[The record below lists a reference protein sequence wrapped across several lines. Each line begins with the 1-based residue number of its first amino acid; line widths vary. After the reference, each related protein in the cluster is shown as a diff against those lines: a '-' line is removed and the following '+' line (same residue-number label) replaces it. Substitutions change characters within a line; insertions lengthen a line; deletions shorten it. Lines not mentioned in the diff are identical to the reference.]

1 MEQKRNTHIRKSR
14 YSPKVTEEHTVHPE
28 MTERQKL
35 KKSLSETQNEKKR
48 KTQSSEKPARP
59 VQHQTAASRHR
70 SRRRRRR
77 FRLKPQFKIGGI
89 LFLVVLL
96 VFAGGRIFLSG
107 KQTDNKKVK
116 AAASKDAK
124 AAEDLVEMEV
134 TKEISFEPHCVESTK
149 PENLISYTN
158 IEVDGT
164 QLANISDYQP
174 EGDIQFQV
182 GEDYT
187 DVDGI
192 VTFRGNSFRDNPTH
206 GYANM
211 NDYKLNSLWSADTGS
226 LASGN
231 TVWTGSGWTGQPLM
245 MKWPKEVKAHMNMT
259 EKAKADDDLVEV
271 IYACMDGNVYFLDLK
286 TGEKTRDPL
295 YLGYTFKGAGALDP
309 RGYPIMYV
317 GAGYNSDEGTARV
330 FVVNLIDCS
339 VMYTFGDNDE
349 FSLRG
354 SLSFFDGSALVDE
367 ETDTLIYPGENGIL
381 YLIRLNTSYDAAA
394 GSLSINPGRIGKWR
408 YYGTRSSDESFW
420 LGMED
425 SAAVYKGYVFMT
437 DNGGNLMCLNINTLQ
452 LVWVQD
458 TLDDSNSTPVLEIEN
473 GHLYLYVST
482 SFRLGWRSNDSATI
496 PIWKIDAQTGEIIWH
511 TDYQCYTDDGVSGGV
526 QSTIACGKNSL
537 SDYIYVTVAKT
548 SDNASGVLVC
558 LKKSD
563 GSKVWEDSSSYA
575 WSSPVCVYNKD
586 GNGKV
591 LYCNSTGDVR
601 LLDGKTGELNDK
613 LSISDGVI
621 EASPAVYDSYMVV
634 GTRDCKIWGIQL
646 K

>member
-1 MEQKRNTHIRKSR
+1 MEQKRNTHVRQSR
-14 YSPKVTEEHTVHPE
+14 Y
-28 MTERQKL
+28 QA
-35 KKSLSETQNEKKR
+35 
-48 KTQSSEKPARP
+48 KPAPASSRKKAAAPKSARP
-59 VQHQTAASRHR
+59 GGNHHQQSVRKHPNQAAAHHSTASRQR

-77 FRLKPQFKIGGI
+77 FRLKPQVKIAGI
-89 LFLVVLL
+89 LIL
-96 VFAGGRIFLSG
+96 VFLLGLAGSRIFLSG
-107 KQTDNKKVK
+107 KKADNKQVK
-116 AAASKDAK
+116 TQETVSKEVK
-124 AAEDLVEMEV
+124 ESEDLVEMEE
-134 TKEISFEPHCVESTK
+134 TKEVAFESHCVDSTK

-158 IEVDGT
+158 IEVDGN
-164 QLANISDYQP
+164 QLENISDYQP
-174 EGDIQFQV
+174 DGDIQFNV

-192 VTFRGNSFRDNPTH
+192 VTFRGNSFRDNPTY

-211 NDYKLNSLWSADTGS
+211 TNYKLNGKWSADTGS
-226 LASGN
+226 LASGD

-317 GAGYNSDEGTARV
+317 GAGYNSNEGTARV

-381 YLIRLNTSYDAAA
+381 YLIKLNTSYDKAT
-394 GSLSINPGRIGKWR
+394 GSLSINPGKIVKWR
-408 YYGTRSSDESFW
+408 YYGTRSSTESFW
-420 LGMED
+420 IGMED
-425 SAAVYKGYVFMT
+425 SAAVYKGYAFMA
-437 DNGGNLMCLNINTLQ
+437 DNGGNLMCLNLNTLE

-482 SFRLGWRSNDSATI
+482 SFRLDWRSNDSATI
-496 PIWKIDAQTGEIIWH
+496 PIWKIDAETGEIIWH
-511 TDYQCYTDDGVSGGV
+511 TDYECYTDDGVSGGV

-537 SDYIYVTVAKT
+537 SDYIYVTVSKT
-548 SDNASGVLVC
+548 SDNASGVLAC

-563 GSKVWEDSSSYA
+563 GSKAWEDSSSYA
-575 WSSPVCVYNKD
+575 WSSPVCVYNED
-586 GNGKV
+586 GTGKV

-601 LLDGKTGELNDK
+601 LLDGKTGELNDT

-621 EASPAVYDSYMVV
+621 EASPAVYDNMAVV
-634 GTRDCKIWGIQL
+634 GTRDCKIWGIELQ
-646 K
+646 

>member
-1 MEQKRNTHIRKSR
+1 M
-14 YSPKVTEEHTVHPE
+14 
-28 MTERQKL
+28 
-35 KKSLSETQNEKKR
+35 
-48 KTQSSEKPARP
+48 
-59 VQHQTAASRHR
+59 
-70 SRRRRRR
+70 
-77 FRLKPQFKIGGI
+77 
-89 LFLVVLL
+89 
-96 VFAGGRIFLSG
+96 
-107 KQTDNKKVK
+107 
-116 AAASKDAK
+116 
-124 AAEDLVEMEV
+124 
-134 TKEISFEPHCVESTK
+134 
-149 PENLISYTN
+149 
-158 IEVDGT
+158 
-164 QLANISDYQP
+164 
-174 EGDIQFQV
+174 
-182 GEDYT
+182 
-187 DVDGI
+187 DGI

-211 NDYKLNSLWSADTGS
+211 TDYKLNGKWSADTGS
-226 LASGN
+226 LASGD

-381 YLIRLNTSYDAAA
+381 YLIKLNTSYDKTT
-394 GSLSINPGRIGKWR
+394 GSLSINPGKIVKWR
-408 YYGTRSSDESFW
+408 YYGTRSSTESFW

-425 SAAVYKGYVFMT
+425 SAAVYKGYAFMA
-437 DNGGNLMCLNINTLQ
+437 DNGGNLMCLSLNTLE

-496 PIWKIDAQTGEIIWH
+496 PIWKIDAETGEIIWH
-511 TDYQCYTDDGVSGGV
+511 TDYECYTDDGVSGGV

-537 SDYIYVTVAKT
+537 SDYIYVTVSKT
-548 SDNASGVLVC
+548 SDNASGVLAC

-563 GSKVWEDSSSYA
+563 GSKAWEDSSSYA
-575 WSSPVCVYNKD
+575 WSSPVCVYNED
-586 GNGKV
+586 GTGKV

-601 LLDGKTGELNDK
+601 LLDGKTGELNDT

-621 EASPAVYDSYMVV
+621 EASPAVYDNMAVV
-634 GTRDCKIWGIQL
+634 GTRDCKIWGIELQ
-646 K
+646 

>member
-59 VQHQTAASRHR
+59 VQHQTAASRQR

-89 LFLVVLL
+89 LFLVLLL
-96 VFAGGRIFLSG
+96 VFAGGRIFLSA

-164 QLANISDYQP
+164 QLTNISDYQP
-174 EGDIQFQV
+174 ESDIQFQV

-259 EKAKADDDLVEV
+259 EKAKADDNLVEV

-394 GSLSINPGRIGKWR
+394 GSLSINPGRIVKWR

-537 SDYIYVTVAKT
+537 SDYIYVTVSKT
-548 SDNASGVLVC
+548 SDNASGVLAC

-591 LYCNSTGDVR
+591 LYCNSTGGVR
-601 LLDGKTGELNDK
+601 LLDGRTGELNDK

-634 GTRDCKIWGIQL
+634 GTRDCKIWGIQF

>member
-48 KTQSSEKPARP
+48 KTQSSEQPARP
-59 VQHQTAASRHR
+59 VQHQTAASRQR

-89 LFLVVLL
+89 LFLVLLL

-164 QLANISDYQP
+164 QLTNISDYQP
-174 EGDIQFQV
+174 ESDIQFQV

-354 SLSFFDGSALVDE
+354 SLS
-367 ETDTLIYPGENGIL
+367 
-381 YLIRLNTSYDAAA
+381 
-394 GSLSINPGRIGKWR
+394 
-408 YYGTRSSDESFW
+408 SS
-420 LGMED
+420 
-425 SAAVYKGYVFMT
+425 T
-437 DNGGNLMCLNINTLQ
+437 
-452 LVWVQD
+452 
-458 TLDDSNSTPVLEIEN
+458 VL
-473 GHLYLYVST
+473 H
-482 SFRLGWRSNDSATI
+482 W
-496 PIWKIDAQTGEIIWH
+496 
-511 TDYQCYTDDGVSGGV
+511 
-526 QSTIACGKNSL
+526 
-537 SDYIYVTVAKT
+537 
-548 SDNASGVLVC
+548 
-558 LKKSD
+558 
-563 GSKVWEDSSSYA
+563 
-575 WSSPVCVYNKD
+575 
-586 GNGKV
+586 
-591 LYCNSTGDVR
+591 
-601 LLDGKTGELNDK
+601 
-613 LSISDGVI
+613 
-621 EASPAVYDSYMVV
+621 
-634 GTRDCKIWGIQL
+634 
-646 K
+646 

>member
-1 MEQKRNTHIRKSR
+1 MEQKRNTHVRQSR
-14 YSPKVTEEHTVHPE
+14 Y
-28 MTERQKL
+28 QA
-35 KKSLSETQNEKKR
+35 
-48 KTQSSEKPARP
+48 KPAPASSRKKAAAPKSARP
-59 VQHQTAASRHR
+59 GGNHHQQDARKHPNQAAVHHSTASRQR
-70 SRRRRRR
+70 SRRRRRH
-77 FRLKPQFKIGGI
+77 FRLKPQVKIAGI
-89 LFLVVLL
+89 LIL
-96 VFAGGRIFLSG
+96 VFLLGLAGSRIFSSG
-107 KQTDNKKVK
+107 KGSDNKKTKEAMVK
-116 AAASKDAK
+116 SAK
-124 AAEDLVEMEV
+124 AEEDVVEMEE
-134 TKEISFEPHCVESTK
+134 TKEIAFEPHCVDSTK

-158 IEVDGT
+158 IEVDGN
-164 QLANISDYQP
+164 QLENISDYQP
-174 EGDIQFQV
+174 DGDIQFNV

-211 NDYKLNSLWSADTGS
+211 TNYKLNGLWSADTGS
-226 LASGN
+226 LASGD
-231 TVWTGSGWTGQPLM
+231 TVWTGSGWTGQPLL

-309 RGYPIMYV
+309 RGYPIMYI

-381 YLIRLNTSYDAAA
+381 YLIKLNTSYDKET
-394 GSLSINPGRIGKWR
+394 GSLSINPGKIVKWR
-408 YYGTRSSDESFW
+408 YYGTRSSTESFW
-420 LGMED
+420 IGMED
-425 SAAVYKGYVFMT
+425 SAAVYKGYAFMA
-437 DNGGNLMCLNINTLQ
+437 DNGGNLMCLNLNTLE

-482 SFRLGWRSNDSATI
+482 SFRLGLT
-496 PIWKIDAQTGEIIWH
+496 
-511 TDYQCYTDDGVSGGV
+511 
-526 QSTIACGKNSL
+526 
-537 SDYIYVTVAKT
+537 
-548 SDNASGVLVC
+548 
-558 LKKSD
+558 
-563 GSKVWEDSSSYA
+563 
-575 WSSPVCVYNKD
+575 
-586 GNGKV
+586 
-591 LYCNSTGDVR
+591 
-601 LLDGKTGELNDK
+601 
-613 LSISDGVI
+613 
-621 EASPAVYDSYMVV
+621 
-634 GTRDCKIWGIQL
+634 
-646 K
+646 

>member
-1 MEQKRNTHIRKSR
+1 MEQKRNTHVRQSR
-14 YSPKVTEEHTVHPE
+14 Y
-28 MTERQKL
+28 QA
-35 KKSLSETQNEKKR
+35 
-48 KTQSSEKPARP
+48 KPAPASSRKKAAAPKSARP
-59 VQHQTAASRHR
+59 GGNHHQQSVRKHPNQAAAHHSTASRQR

-77 FRLKPQFKIGGI
+77 FRLKPQVKIAGI
-89 LFLVVLL
+89 LIL
-96 VFAGGRIFLSG
+96 VFLLGLAGSRIFLSG
-107 KQTDNKKVK
+107 KKADNKQVK
-116 AAASKDAK
+116 TQETVSKEVK
-124 AAEDLVEMEV
+124 ESEDLVEMEE
-134 TKEISFEPHCVESTK
+134 TKEVAFESHCVDSTK

-158 IEVDGT
+158 IEVDGN
-164 QLANISDYQP
+164 QLENISDYQP
-174 EGDIQFQV
+174 DGDIQFNV

-192 VTFRGNSFRDNPTH
+192 VTFRGNSFRDNPTY

-211 NDYKLNSLWSADTGS
+211 TNYKLNGKWSADTGS
-226 LASGN
+226 LASGD

-245 MKWPKEVKAHMNMT
+245 MNWPKEVKAHMNMT

-309 RGYPIMYV
+309 RGYPIMYF
-317 GAGYNSDEGTARV
+317 GAGYNSNEGTARV

-381 YLIRLNTSYDAAA
+381 YLIKLNTSYDKAT
-394 GSLSINPGRIGKWR
+394 GSLSINPGKIVKWR
-408 YYGTRSSDESFW
+408 YYGTRSSTESFW
-420 LGMED
+420 IGMED
-425 SAAVYKGYVFMT
+425 SAAVYKGYAFMA
-437 DNGGNLMCLNINTLQ
+437 DNGGNLMCLNLNTLE

-496 PIWKIDAQTGEIIWH
+496 PIWKIDAETGEIIWH
-511 TDYQCYTDDGVSGGV
+511 TDYECYTDDGVSGGV

-537 SDYIYVTVAKT
+537 SDYIYVTVSKT
-548 SDNASGVLVC
+548 SDNASGVLAC

-563 GSKVWEDSSSYA
+563 GSKAWEDSSSYA
-575 WSSPVCVYNKD
+575 WSSPVCVYNED
-586 GNGKV
+586 GTGKV

-601 LLDGKTGELNDK
+601 LLDGKTGELNDT

-621 EASPAVYDSYMVV
+621 EASPAVYDNMAVV
-634 GTRDCKIWGIQL
+634 GTRDCKIWGIELQ
-646 K
+646 

>member
-1 MEQKRNTHIRKSR
+1 MEQKRNTHVRQSR
-14 YSPKVTEEHTVHPE
+14 YQAKPVQASSRKKAAAPK
-28 MTERQKL
+28 
-35 KKSLSETQNEKKR
+35 S
-48 KTQSSEKPARP
+48 ARP
-59 VQHQTAASRHR
+59 GGNHHQQDVRKHPNQAAVHHSTASRQR
-70 SRRRRRR
+70 SRRRKRR
-77 FRLKPQFKIGGI
+77 FRLKPQVKIAGI
-89 LFLVVLL
+89 LIL
-96 VFAGGRIFLSG
+96 VFLLGLAGSRIFSSG
-107 KQTDNKKVK
+107 KGSDNKKTKEAMVK
-116 AAASKDAK
+116 SAK
-124 AAEDLVEMEV
+124 AEEDVVEMEE
-134 TKEISFEPHCVESTK
+134 TKEIAFEPHCVDSTK

-158 IEVDGT
+158 IEVDGN
-164 QLANISDYQP
+164 QLENISDYQP
-174 EGDIQFQV
+174 DGDIRFNV

-192 VTFRGNSFRDNPTH
+192 VTFRGNSFRDNPTY

-211 NDYKLNSLWSADTGS
+211 TNYKLNGLWSADTGS
-226 LASGN
+226 LASGD

-245 MKWPKEVKAHMNMT
+245 MKWTKEVKAHMNMT

-381 YLIRLNTSYDAAA
+381 YLIKLNTSYDKAT
-394 GSLSINPGRIGKWR
+394 GSLAINPGKIVKWR
-408 YYGTRSSDESFW
+408 YYGTRSSTESFW

-425 SAAVYKGYVFMT
+425 SAAVYKGYVFMA
-437 DNGGNLMCLNINTLQ
+437 DNGGNLMCLNLNTLE

-496 PIWKIDAQTGEIIWH
+496 PIWKIDAETGEIIWH
-511 TDYQCYTDDGVSGGV
+511 TDYECYTDDGVSGGV

-537 SDYIYVTVAKT
+537 SDYIYVTVSKT
-548 SDNASGVLVC
+548 SDNASGVLAC

-563 GSKVWEDSSSYA
+563 GSKAWEDSSSYA
-575 WSSPVCVYNKD
+575 WSSPVCVYNED
-586 GNGKV
+586 GTGKV

-601 LLDGKTGELNDK
+601 LLDGKTGELNDT

-621 EASPAVYDSYMVV
+621 EASPAVYDNMAVV
-634 GTRDCKIWGIQL
+634 GTRDCKIWGIELQ
-646 K
+646 

>member
-1 MEQKRNTHIRKSR
+1 MEQKRNTHVRQSR
-14 YSPKVTEEHTVHPE
+14 Y
-28 MTERQKL
+28 QA
-35 KKSLSETQNEKKR
+35 
-48 KTQSSEKPARP
+48 KPAPASSRKKAAAPKSARP
-59 VQHQTAASRHR
+59 GGNHHQQDVRKHPNQAAVHHTTASRQR
-70 SRRRRRR
+70 SRRRKRR
-77 FRLKPQFKIGGI
+77 FRLKPQVKIAGI
-89 LFLVVLL
+89 LIL
-96 VFAGGRIFLSG
+96 VFLLGLAGSRIFSSG
-107 KQTDNKKVK
+107 KGSDNKKTKEAMVK
-116 AAASKDAK
+116 SAK
-124 AAEDLVEMEV
+124 AEDDVVEMEE
-134 TKEISFEPHCVESTK
+134 TKEIAFEPHCVDSTK

-158 IEVDGT
+158 IEVDGN
-164 QLANISDYQP
+164 QLENISDYQP
-174 EGDIQFQV
+174 DGDIQFNV

-211 NDYKLNSLWSADTGS
+211 TNYKLNGLWSADTGS
-226 LASGN
+226 LASGD
-231 TVWTGSGWTGQPLM
+231 TVWTGSGWTGQPLL

-381 YLIRLNTSYDAAA
+381 YLIKLNTSYDKET
-394 GSLSINPGRIGKWR
+394 GSLSINPGKIVKWR
-408 YYGTRSSDESFW
+408 YYGTRSSTESFW

-425 SAAVYKGYVFMT
+425 SAAVYKGYVFMA
-437 DNGGNLMCLNINTLQ
+437 DNGGNLMCLNLNTLE

-496 PIWKIDAQTGEIIWH
+496 LIWKIDAETGEIIWH
-511 TDYQCYTDDGVSGGV
+511 TDYECYTDDGVSGGV

-537 SDYIYVTVAKT
+537 SDYIYVTVSKT
-548 SDNASGVLVC
+548 SDNASGVLAC

-563 GSKVWEDSSSYA
+563 GSKAWEDSSSYA
-575 WSSPVCVYNKD
+575 WSSPVCVYNED
-586 GNGKV
+586 GTGKV

-601 LLDGKTGELNDK
+601 LLDGKTGELNDT

-621 EASPAVYDSYMVV
+621 EASPAVYDNMAVV
-634 GTRDCKIWGIQL
+634 GTRDCKIWGIELQ
-646 K
+646 

>member
-14 YSPKVTEEHTVHPE
+14 YSPKVTEEHIVHPE

-59 VQHQTAASRHR
+59 VQHQTAASRQR

-89 LFLVVLL
+89 LFLVLLL

-107 KQTDNKKVK
+107 KKTDNKKVK
-116 AAASKDAK
+116 AAASKNAK

-367 ETDTLIYPGENGIL
+367 ETDTLIYPG
-381 YLIRLNTSYDAAA
+381 RTV
-394 GSLSINPGRIGKWR
+394 KWR

-601 LLDGKTGELNDK
+601 LLDGRTGELNDK

>member
-1 MEQKRNTHIRKSR
+1 MILRDFCYILEIVFQYIETETFWGKNNMKQKRSTHVRKSR
-14 YSPKVTEEHTVHPE
+14 YTS
-28 MTERQKL
+28 
-35 KKSLSETQNEKKR
+35 
-48 KTQSSEKPARP
+48 KTARP
-59 VQHQTAASRHR
+59 EHLQYTNAQRTETRK
-70 SRRRRRR
+70 RR
-77 FRLKPQFKIGGI
+77 FRLKPQVKIGGI
-89 LFLVVLL
+89 IILALL
-96 VFAGGRIFLSG
+96 IIFAGYRTFFIDKKTGTGKAQVALS
-107 KQTDNKKVK
+107 KNAKEADN
-116 AAASKDAK
+116 
-124 AAEDLVEMEV
+124 LVEMEEI
-134 TKEISFEPHCVESTK
+134 KEIAFEPHCVDSTK

-158 IEVDGT
+158 IEVDGN
-164 QLANISDYQP
+164 QLENVADYQAD
-174 EGDIQFQV
+174 GDIEFNI

-187 DVDGI
+187 KANGI
-192 VTFRGNSFRDNPTH
+192 VTFRGNSFRDNPTY

-211 NDYKLNSLWSADTGS
+211 SEYKLNGAWSADTGS
-226 LASGN
+226 LASGD

-259 EKAKADDDLVEV
+259 EEAKADDDLVEV
-271 IYACMDGNVYFLDLK
+271 IYACMDGNVYFLNLK

-330 FVVNLIDCS
+330 FVINLLDCS
-339 VMYTFGDNDE
+339 VLYTFGNNDE

-354 SLSFFDGSALVDE
+354 SLSFFDGSALVDA

-381 YLIRLNTSYDAAA
+381 YLIKLNTSYDKEN
-394 GSLSINPGRIGKWR
+394 GTLSINPGKIVKWR

-425 SAAVYKGYVFMT
+425 SVAVYKGYAFMA
-437 DNGGNLMCLNINTLQ
+437 DNGGNLMCLNLNTLQ

-458 TLDDSNSTPVLEIEN
+458 VLDDSNSTPVLEIEN

-496 PIWKIDAQTGEIIWH
+496 PIWKIDAETGEIIWH
-511 TDYQCYTDDGVSGGV
+511 TDYECYTDDGVSGGV
-526 QSTIACGKNSL
+526 QSTIACGKNSF
-537 SDYIYVTVAKT
+537 SDYIYVTVSKT
-548 SDNASGVLVC
+548 SDNASGVLAC

-563 GSKVWEDSSSYA
+563 GSKAWEDSSSYA
-575 WSSPVCVYNKD
+575 WSSPVCIYNKD
-586 GNGKV
+586 GSGKI

-601 LLDGKTGELNDK
+601 LLDGKTGK
-613 LSISDGVI
+613 LEDTLSTSDGVI
-621 EASPAVYDSYMVV
+621 EASPAVYNNYAVV
-634 GTRDCKIWGIQL
+634 GTRDCKIWGIEI